1 MPIRNLADVEAL
13 EGVPFEARVA
23 ATSVFE
29 LLAGVCAR
37 HPDRLAIRFLRE
49 GLVDEPSRDITY
61 AAFGR
66 QIIQAANLFHALGV
80 GPQDA
85 VSMLLPVAPETFV
98 ALFGA
103 QYAGMANPINFLLEK
118 EHIVGLLRSAGAK
131 VLLGPDPELFPGIWA
146 KVEAVR
152 AELPNLAAVI
162 RVGGPAER
170 ADIDALHFETE
181 LARQPATLSFTRD
194 IKPDDIA
201 SLFHTG
207 GTTSAPK
214 LARHTHRGL
223 LAQSWTNAEV
233 MLTGPDQTWFN
244 GLPPFHVGGATCA
257 GLVPFSQ
264 GATVVI
270 PTAAG
275 YRNPVVVKN
284 LWGLVQRFRPTVL
297 GMVPTSWGAALNVP
311 TEGFDLSSLKICQS
325 GGSAIAPEVAKAVR
339 DNVGAPLV
347 EGWGMTET
355 HGFATMNPGLGD
367 CRLGSIGLRVPY
379 TELIVADVA
388 DGAVQRVLP
397 AGEIGHVLVRG
408 RQLFGGY
415 ADDAYNRQAWV
426 EPMAAETRPAWSR
439 GGPWLDTGDL
449 GRLDEDGYV
458 WLTGRAKDIII
469 RSGHNI
475 DPAVIEEVLHAHPA
489 VESAAAVGR
498 PDGYAGELP
507 IGFVQLKAGAEA
519 SPEAIQDFARQH
531 IAERAAVPVEI
542 IVLPLMP
549 LTAVGKIFKPQLR
562 HLAAQ
567 ITLERLTR
575 ALVGDGVPVHVEVGP
590 HPQHGSFASIRL
602 DGPVGAQQLEELRAN
617 LSRLQLRHEVLA
629 GAG

>member
-1 MPIRNLADVEAL
+1 MAIRNLADVEAL
-13 EGVPFEARVA
+13 ESVPFEERVT

-29 LLAGVCAR
+29 LLQGVCTR
-37 HPDRLAIRFLRE
+37 HPDRLAMRFLRE
-49 GLVDEPSRDITY
+49 GLPDEPSRDVTY

-66 QIIQAANLFHALGV
+66 QLVQAANLFRALGV
-80 GPQDA
+80 GPHDA

-103 QYAGMANPINFLLEK
+103 QYAGVANPINFLLEK

-131 VLLGPDPELFPGIWA
+131 VLLGPDPELFPGVWA

-152 AELPNLAAVI
+152 AELPGLAAVI
-162 RVGGPAER
+162 RVGGPVER
-170 ADIDALHFETE
+170 PEIDALHFETE
-181 LARQPATLSFTRD
+181 LARQPGTLAFRRD
-194 IKPDDIA
+194 IKRDDVA

-214 LARHTHRGL
+214 LARHTHGGL
-223 LAQSWTNAEV
+223 LVQSWTNAEV
-233 MLTGPDQTWFN
+233 MLTGPEQTWFN
-244 GLPPFHVGGATCA
+244 GLPPFHVGGATLSA
-257 GLVPFSQ
+257 LVPFGQ

-270 PTAAG
+270 LTAAG
-275 YRNPVVVKN
+275 YRSPVVVKN
-284 LWGLVQRFRPTVL
+284 LWALVHRFKPTVL

-311 TEGFDLSSLKICQS
+311 TDGFDLSSIKICQS
-325 GGSAIAPEVAKAVR
+325 GGSAIAPEVAKAVTEA
-339 DNVGAPLV
+339 VGAPLM
-347 EGWGMTET
+347 EGWGMTEV
-355 HGFATMNPGLGD
+355 HGMGLMNPGLGE

-379 TELIVADVA
+379 LELVVADVA
-388 DGAVQRVLP
+388 DGVVQRVLP
-397 AGEIGHVLVRG
+397 PGEIGHVLVRG

-415 ADDAYNRQAWV
+415 ADEAHNRGAWV
-426 EPMAAETRPAWSR
+426 EPMADEARPAWSP

-449 GRLDEDGYV
+449 GRLDADGYV

-469 RSGHNI
+469 RGGHNI
-475 DPAVIEEVLHAHPA
+475 DPQVIEEVLHAHPD

-507 IGFVQLKAGAEA
+507 VGFVQLKADAAVSPAE
-519 SPEAIQDFARQH
+519 IQDFARQR

-542 IVLPLMP
+542 IILRLMP

-567 ITLERLTR
+567 MTLERLAR
-575 ALVGDGVPVHVEVGP
+575 ALVGDGVPVQVEVGA

-602 DGPVGAQQLEELRAN
+602 TGPVGARQLEDLRAS
-617 LSRLQLRHEVLA
+617 LAKLQLRHEVLVDA
-629 GAG
+629 N